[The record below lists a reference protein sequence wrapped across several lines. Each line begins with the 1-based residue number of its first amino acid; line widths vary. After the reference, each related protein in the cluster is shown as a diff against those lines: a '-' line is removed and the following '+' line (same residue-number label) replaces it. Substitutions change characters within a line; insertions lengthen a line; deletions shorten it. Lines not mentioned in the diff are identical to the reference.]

1 MSKKMMTT
9 YSPMIDREQF
19 FDTMIVASSGKEWL
33 AITTYPNISAR
44 NCIEPPLAKTKQT
57 N

>member
-1 MSKKMMTT
+1 
-9 YSPMIDREQF
+9 MIDREQF